1 MTINW
6 GGYEPYSPL
15 VSRPHNELSRSEAKA
30 EYENL
35 MASRSERRDELEDL
49 LRANG
54 QQLMADEQ
62 GLAALNDWFIA
73 NVEGSSANAGGP
85 SSWWFAVINDL
96 ALFLGDVIIERA
108 PNLRWELFTGGKR
121 DIAYQ
126 RPVIMGFS
134 KMKNSKYNLDIDR
147 LLVTWAYQAIQR
159 DEPKSNM
166 QSVVASA
173 VSNA

>member
-1 MTINW
+1 MTLKW
-6 GGYEPYSPL
+6 DGYEPYSPL
-15 VSRPHNELSRSEAKA
+15 LPRPHNELSRSEAKA
-30 EYENL
+30 EYKNL
-35 MASRSERRDELEDL
+35 MASRSERRDELENL

-54 QQLMADEQ
+54 QQLLTDDQ
-62 GLAALNDWFIA
+62 GLGALNDWFIA
-73 NVEGSSANAGGP
+73 NVEASSANAGGP

-121 DIAYQ
+121 DISYQ

-134 KMKNSKYNLDIDR
+134 KVKNPKYNLDVDR
-147 LLVTWAYQAIQR
+147 LLVTWAHQAIKG
-159 DEPKSNM
+159 DEPKIDM